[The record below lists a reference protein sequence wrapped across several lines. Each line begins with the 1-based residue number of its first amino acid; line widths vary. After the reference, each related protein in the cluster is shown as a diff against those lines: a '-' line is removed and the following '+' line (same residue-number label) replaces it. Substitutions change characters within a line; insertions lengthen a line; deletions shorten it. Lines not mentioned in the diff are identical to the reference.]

1 VREQRTA
8 ASAPELHHRTERR
21 HAEKRRPQ
29 VRYHYYRNG
38 REVSFSEAFR

>member
-1 VREQRTA
+1 MADTHA
-8 ASAPELHHRTERR
+8 ATERR
-21 HAEKRRPQ
+21 QTQRRKTEHSTRTRQQ

>member
-8 ASAPELHHRTERR
+8 ASAPLTERR